1 MPYVDTHA
9 HVFLTTL
16 PMAAGRRYTPQRDC
30 PTEAYLGV
38 LAAHD
43 VGYGVLVQPSFLG
56 TDNSYMLEAL
66 ERYPARLRGIAVV
79 DPSIS
84 EAELERMH
92 QAGVIGIRF
101 NMIGKDIAEL
111 TSGPVAG
118 LLRRIDQ
125 LGWQVE
131 VQAKGAD
138 LARVFSAMDRFGGPL
153 VIDHFGLPDPLLGV
167 RDPGFRALLA
177 EGSNGRTFVKM
188 SAGYRCHGLDVAG
201 CAGALMAVL
210 GPRRL
215 LWGSDWPF
223 TQFEAIADFGG
234 MVKEFLRWVPDRSAR
249 DAIDQTAMGLFN
261 FSNELNALTLGRADR
276 RAASAA

>member
-1 MPYVDTHA
+1 MPYIDTHA

-16 PMAAGRRYTPQRDC
+16 PMAAGRRYTPAKDC
-30 PTEAYLGV
+30 PTETYLGI

-43 VGYGVLVQPSFLG
+43 IGYGVLVQPSFLG
-56 TDNSYMLEAL
+56 TDNSYMLTAL
-66 ERYPARLRGIAVV
+66 ERYPDRLRGIAVV
-79 DPSIS
+79 DPVIS
-84 EAELERMH
+84 DGELERMD
-92 QAGVIGIRF
+92 QAGVVGIRF
-101 NMIGKDIAEL
+101 NMIGKDM
-111 TSGPVAG
+111 AG
-118 LLRRIDQ
+118 LATPAVASLLSRISQ

-138 LARVFSAMDRFGGPL
+138 LPGVFRAMDRFTGPL

-177 EGSNGRTFVKM
+177 EGASGRTFVKM

-223 TQFEAIADFGG
+223 TQFEDRADFGS
-234 MVKEFLRWVPDRSAR
+234 MVKEFIRWVPDREAR
-249 DAIDQTAMGLFN
+249 DSIDQTAIGLFRFFN
-261 FSNELNALTLGRADR
+261 DLSKFTYAGWDSRP
-276 RAASAA
+276 ASAA